1 MSGLRVKALVG
12 GSGSTRLDVDL
23 DIDAGSVVAV
33 IGPNGSGK
41 TTLLKTAAGL
51 VDPGPAGEVSVAG
64 RDVTR
69 LAPGSRRVAYVPQQG
84 ALFPHLSVLDNVAYG
99 PRAAGM
105 RRSAARIEAA
115 HQLRRLDIEDLAARR
130 PATLS
135 GGQIQRVALCR
146 ALAINPDVI
155 LLDEPTASLD
165 AVGRA
170 DVQSLLRRHLHDF
183 AGVTLLVTH
192 DPTEAL
198 TVAARVVVLAQGRVV
213 QDARPDMLAK
223 EPGSQWLA
231 QLLNLNAWTGQTTD
245 TGAITLD
252 EGGTLT
258 VPESG
263 LPGRSVLVC
272 TAPTSVTLFDTAP
285 STSARNTWSA
295 EVVGTQTLGGRV
307 RVTLRA
313 IGPQQGPMQV
323 VAEVTTAVVNDLGI
337 TPGMQLW
344 ASVKATDLA
353 VSPV

>member
-1 MSGLRVKALVG
+1 MRALVG
-12 GSGSTRLDVDL
+12 GSGATRLDVDL

-41 TTLLKTAAGL
+41 TTLLKSVAGL

-64 RDVTR
+64 RDVTQ

-99 PRAAGM
+99 LRAGGK
-105 RRSAARIEAA
+105 RRSAARTEAA
-115 HQLRRLDIEDLAARR
+115 HQLKRLDIKDLAARR
-130 PATLS
+130 PVTLS

-146 ALAINPDVI
+146 ALAIDPEVI

-170 DVQSLLRRHLHDF
+170 DVLSLLRHHLDDF

-198 TVAARVVVLAQGRVV
+198 TVAARVVVLSEGRVV
-213 QDARPDMLAK
+213 QDAPPDALAR
-223 EPGSQWLA
+223 EPGSPWLA

-252 EGGTLT
+252 EGGILT
-258 VPESG
+258 VAESG
-263 LPGRSVLVC
+263 RPGRSVLVC
-272 TAPTSVTLFDTAP
+272 TAPTSVTLFDAAP

-295 EVVGTQTLGGRV
+295 EVVGTHTLAGRV

-313 IGPQQGPMQV
+313 VGSGSGPTEV
-323 VAEVTTAVVNDLGI
+323 VAEVTTAAVADLGI
-337 TPGMQLW
+337 TPGAQLW
-344 ASVKATDLA
+344 VSVKATELA